1 MSISNTLK
9 KLKILKEE
17 LCLFN
22 RIQHYKPDYVVF
34 IPASYRFTN
43 FFIKQQEQFPLCS
56 YVIVQPFC
64 QNSRQ
69 MAKKIIMFPLMHNV
83 CIKKSYPVHKVV
95 PHTYC
100 LPRPKPFPFS
110 QPKFKQLQQTYPT
123 PYIRLKSNLVIT
135 QINPKKA
142 CQRKY

>member
-1 MSISNTLK
+1 MSANRMKQSKIKKCVYNIEHFKYIQEIENPERRTLYVFLIASNTTNP
-9 KLKILKEE
+9 IM
-17 LCLFN
+17 LF
-22 RIQHYKPDYVVF
+22 F

-95 PHTYC
+95 PHTYR
-100 LPRPKPFPFS
+100 LPRPKLFPYS
-110 QPKFKQLQQTYPT
+110 IKSASDQSDVPHQQD
-123 PYIRLKSNLVIT
+123 
-135 QINPKKA
+135 
-142 CQRKY
+142 